1 MDDTAPDRVRRADG
15 GRPAAV
21 TITQVAREAGVSV
34 ATVSRTLAGNYPVA
48 EGTRTRVLDTVRRLG
63 YVPNAHARALIQS
76 ATRQIGIVIN
86 DVADPFFGYIAR
98 GVERQA
104 SAAGRICLIMASDGD
119 KRRELEAVDLLRE
132 QRAEAIILVGGASD
146 DSQYRRQMARRAR
159 ALHDSGARLVL
170 CGRPSLGDDVPTRN
184 VTYDNE
190 GGAFAITDYVISQ
203 GHRRILLIG
212 GPTQLSTTTA
222 RMAGF
227 HRALQ
232 TRGITPDPDLEH
244 IGRFGKPFGYATM
257 RRLLDGP
264 RDFTAVFG
272 ANDLVAAGIRSA
284 LEEAGVDVP
293 QEISL
298 VGYDDIPVAQE
309 LRPRLTTVYVPL
321 EEMGREA
328 VRSGLA
334 TEDPLEPSPPE
345 DVVVGTHVVIRDSV
359 AALNSDQSKETDGI
373 TRQRQ

>member
-1 MDDTAPDRVRRADG
+1 MDDSDHARRRTGTSRSAS
-15 GRPAAV
+15 V
-21 TITQVAREAGVSV
+21 TITEVAREAGVSV
-34 ATVSRTLAGNYPVA
+34 ATVSRALAGNYPVKEA
-48 EGTRTRVLDTVRRLG
+48 TRSRVLETVRRLG
-63 YVPNAHARALIQS
+63 YVPNAHARALIRS
-76 ATRQIGIVIN
+76 TTGQIGIVIN

-104 SAAGRICLIMASDGD
+104 AAQGRICVIMASGGD

-146 DSQYRRQMARRAR
+146 DLQYRRQMAQRAH
-159 ALHDSGARLVL
+159 ALHASGSWLVL
-170 CGRPSLGDDVPTRN
+170 CGRPSLGDKVPTRN

-190 GGAFAITDYVISQ
+190 DGAFAITDYLISQ

-212 GPTQLSTTTA
+212 GPTGLSTTTA

-227 HRALQ
+227 HRALK
-232 TRGITPDPDLEH
+232 TRGIAADPKLEH
-244 IGRFGKPFGYATM
+244 IGRFGQPFGYDTM
-257 RRLLDGP
+257 HRVLDEL

-272 ANDLVAAGIRSA
+272 ANDLVAAGIRTA

-293 QEISL
+293 GEISL
-298 VGYDDIPVAQE
+298 VGYDDIPVAQQ

-328 VRSGLA
+328 VRLGLA
-334 TEDPLEPSPPE
+334 TEDPLEPSPSG

-359 AALNSDQSKETDGI
+359 APTDDPANS
-373 TRQRQ
+373 